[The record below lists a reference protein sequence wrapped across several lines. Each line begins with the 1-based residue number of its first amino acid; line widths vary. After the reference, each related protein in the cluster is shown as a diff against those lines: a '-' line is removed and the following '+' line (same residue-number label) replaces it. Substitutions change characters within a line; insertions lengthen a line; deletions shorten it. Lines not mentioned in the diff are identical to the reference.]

1 MIKPPKSIIFI
12 FRRKIFGLPGFD
24 NTILK
29 AGVFDIVSY
38 GVDSGAV
45 YRIREDIVDDQY
57 YYTLRFDDT
66 LEENIMLLRMRF
78 PSVPLIRFT
87 EFIYAACPDII
98 TLDFSS
104 IPEVDPIEF
113 LKLKPYKKACM
124 LI

>member
-1 MIKPPKSIIFI
+1 M
-12 FRRKIFGLPGFD
+12 KIFDPRGLD
-24 NTILK
+24 NTTLK

-45 YRIREDIVDDQY
+45 YRIREDAVDGTNAKIQY

-113 LKLKPYKKACM
+113 LKLKTYRKACI